1 MTCKIIDGTTIREPD
16 ECYPELATSDMKLR
30 SSFAQ
35 LRVSLDLI
43 GSLEHGSVPADPG
56 QWLLDGYTLIIIF
69 GFAVAPSVTEVVFD
83 AHSAHLGL
91 RTSIIASLRA
101 YTKHARVFA
110 YFR

>member
-1 MTCKIIDGTTIREPD
+1 MGPQYVNQMNANESLPT
-16 ECYPELATSDMKLR
+16 YDMKLR

-35 LRVSLDLI
+35 LRLI
-43 GSLEHGSVPADPG
+43 GAIEQGSVGAECG
-56 QWLLDGYTLIIIF
+56 SAAVDGYTLISIF